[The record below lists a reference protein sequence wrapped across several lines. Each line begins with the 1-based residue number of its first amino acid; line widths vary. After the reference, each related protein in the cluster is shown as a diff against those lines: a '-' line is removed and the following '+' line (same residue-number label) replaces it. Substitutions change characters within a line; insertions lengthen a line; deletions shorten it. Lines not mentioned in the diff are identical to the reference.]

1 LVAGG
6 RAAASGRNLSP
17 PVAALTPRP
26 LPAAP
31 VPRTVAVVDLGRQP
45 YRPVWDLQ
53 RRLVEARKAG
63 RGGDVLLLVEHA
75 PVVTLGRRAVAGH
88 VLRPADEL
96 AARGIEVVAVERGGD
111 VTYHGPGQL
120 VAYPIL
126 DLHGFRTDV
135 RWYALALLEVVVRT
149 LAAFGVAAEARTGAE
164 TGVWAPTAAGG
175 WGKVAALGVRIERWI
190 TYHGVA
196 LNVDPDLADFDII
209 VPCGLAGAATV
220 SLAGLAGR
228 PVTVAD
234 VRPVFEAAFAAVF
247 GCALVRSAPTELD

>member
-1 LVAGG
+1 M
-6 RAAASGRNLSP
+6 
-17 PVAALTPRP
+17 TP
-26 LPAAP
+26 
-31 VPRTVAVVDLGRQP
+31 PRTVAVADLGRRP

-63 RGGDVLLLVEHA
+63 EGGDVLLLVEHA
-75 PVVTLGRRAVAGH
+75 PVLTLGRRAVAGH

-126 DLHGFRTDV
+126 DLRGFRTDV
-135 RWYALALLEVVVRT
+135 RWYSLALLDVVVRT
-149 LAAFGVAAEARTGAE
+149 LAAFGVTAEARAGAD
-164 TGVWAPTAAGG
+164 TGVWAPTGAGG

-196 LNVDPDLADFDII
+196 LNVDPDLSAFDLI
-209 VPCGLAGAATV
+209 VPCGLAGAVTV
-220 SLAGLAGR
+220 SLASLIGR
-228 PVTVAD
+228 PVAVAD
-234 VRPVFEAAFAAVF
+234 VRPVFEAAFATVF
-247 GCALVRSAPTELD
+247 GCVLVPVAPTALD